1 MVTVACVASRFPG
14 AKWRFL
20 SGVAVALLLA
30 APAAVEAQSVP
41 AEVAAVKTRGKIEV
55 RPPGPLLAVV
65 SLSKQRIQV
74 YGSTG
79 LLAQSPVSSG
89 MVGHRTPTGVFSILQ
104 RSRFHR
110 SNIYSNAP
118 MPYMQRLTWSGVAL
132 HAGVVPGYPAS
143 HGCIRLPHPFAVELW
158 GMARLNARVVVAPDD
173 ATAVPIEHASLPAP
187 RLTPAPADEDGS
199 GESAGKGAAVAS
211 AAGASTTDAAADPPK
226 VRLIDPLQRVKAMR
240 SFAVKDA
247 AAKTRAAKLAV
258 ETAAVKGTEARRATA
273 ELQEAEQW
281 LETAR
286 RRHEAA
292 AKATEAAPG
301 PDAAERAREAL
312 SAAAADLAAAERSA
326 VEARLIE
333 AVLGEEATAAAA
345 AVAESEIA
353 RREAA
358 AALKASERAEEPISI
373 FVSRKAGKVYIRQA
387 WTPIHEAPVTFKDK
401 DAGPAFGTH
410 VYLAMGQ
417 AADGETMNWLAVSL
431 PASPPEPKRQ
441 RGRAPVQA
449 APTSP
454 LPQETAASVLARFV
468 LPEATRRFIEDR
480 LWAGA
485 SLIVSDNGISGETG
499 LYTDFIVL
507 TR

>member
-1 MVTVACVASRFPG
+1 MMPVACVASRFPG

-30 APAAVEAQSVP
+30 ALAVVQAQSVR

-55 RPPGPLLAVV
+55 PRGPLLALV
-65 SLSKQRIQV
+65 SLSKQRIMV

-79 LLAQSPVSSG
+79 LVAQSPVSSG

-158 GMARLNARVVVAPDD
+158 GMAKLNTRVVVTPDD
-173 ATAVPIEHASLPAP
+173 ATPFPIEHASLPAP
-187 RLTPAPADEDGS
+187 RLTPAAPDDAGS
-199 GESAGKGAAVAS
+199 GESAGKGPAVAS
-211 AAGASTTDAAADPPK
+211 AADGITTDATADAPK
-226 VRLIDPLQRVKAMR
+226 VRLVDPLQRVKAMR
-240 SFAVKDA
+240 IFAVKDA

-258 ETAAVKGTEARRATA
+258 ETAAAKATEARRATTA
-273 ELQEAEQW
+273 LQETEQW

-292 AKATEAAPG
+292 AKAAESASG
-301 PDAAERAREAL
+301 PDAAERAKETLSTAEAE
-312 SAAAADLAAAERSA
+312 LAVAERTT

-345 AVAESEIA
+345 AVVDTENG

-373 FVSRKAGKVYIRQA
+373 FVSRKTGKVYIRQA
-387 WTPIHEAPVTFKDK
+387 WTPIHEAPVTFKDA
-401 DAGPAFGTH
+401 AGPAFGTH
-410 VYLAMGQ
+410 VYVAMGQ
-417 AADGETMNWLAVSL
+417 AADGETMNWLAVSF
-431 PASPPEPKRQ
+431 PASPPEPQRQ

-449 APTSP
+449 APASP

-485 SLIVSDNGISGETG
+485 SLIVSDNGMSGETG
-499 LYTDFIVL
+499 QYTDFIVV